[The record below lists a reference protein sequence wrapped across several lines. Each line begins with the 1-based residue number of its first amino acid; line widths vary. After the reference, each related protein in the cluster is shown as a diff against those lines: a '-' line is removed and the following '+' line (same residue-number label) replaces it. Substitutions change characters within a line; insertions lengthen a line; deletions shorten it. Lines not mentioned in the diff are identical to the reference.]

1 MYNSEAIKEADAPK
15 DWDDLL
21 DPKWKDQILIRGVMA
36 SGTMRT
42 IYDAM
47 IYRQDP
53 ANPEKG
59 YEWLKKLDANTKE
72 YTQDPTQLYLKLAR
86 QEGTLS
92 LWNLQDILIQKELQ
106 KQPFD
111 YIYPASGA
119 PILVDGVGIVKGAKN
134 MDAAKKFFDFLF
146 DKDQLKEKADKLF
159 QIPTRTDVDKS
170 QFPDWYKKLDAKP
183 LDLDWQVLAE
193 KEKEWMQYWDEN
205 IKGKGGK

>member
-1 MYNSEAIKEADAPK
+1 
-15 DWDDLL
+15 
-21 DPKWKDQILIRGVMA
+21 
-36 SGTMRT
+36 
-42 IYDAM
+42 
-47 IYRQDP
+47 
-53 ANPEKG
+53 
-59 YEWLKKLDANTKE
+59 
-72 YTQDPTQLYLKLAR
+72 
-86 QEGTLS
+86 
-92 LWNLQDILIQKELQ
+92 
-106 KQPFD
+106 
-111 YIYPASGA
+111 
-119 PILVDGVGIVKGAKN
+119 